1 MGTGY
6 SLHIGLNRVDPARY
20 AGWVGPL
27 ASCEADMQA
36 MAALCGAAGF
46 KTSSL
51 ATDQATREAVYA
63 AIRGGRASVRS
74 GDIFVLTYA
83 GHGGQVPDIRGG
95 RDTDGKNETW
105 CLFNGQFLDDEL
117 HALWNGFA
125 PGSRVVVI
133 SDSCHSAT
141 MHQFTGD
148 PTAAPGPQLEARLIP
163 PDVALQTWS
172 ENEAFFAEVYASTP
186 LRTASSCSG
195 VMIGAAKDDEVSW
208 GDDEQGLFTRALL
221 QTWAGGGFNGS
232 YRSLTETAREQTPS
246 SPRCTDFG
254 VPGLS
259 ATRPFTI

>member
-1 MGTGY
+1 VGTGY
-6 SLHIGLNRVDPARY
+6 SLHIGLNRVDPAHY

-46 KTSSL
+46 QSSSL
-51 ATDQATREAVYA
+51 ATVQATREAVYA
-63 AIRGGRASVRS
+63 AIRGAQTAVRS
-74 GDIFVLTYA
+74 GDTFVLTYA

-117 HALWNGFA
+117 YALWNGFA
-125 PGSRVVVI
+125 AGSRVVVV

-141 MHQFTGD
+141 MHQFIPEA
-148 PTAAPGPQLEARLIP
+148 PTAPGPGHEARLIP
-163 PDVALQTWS
+163 PDVAVETWN
-172 ENEAFFAEVYASTP
+172 ENEPFFANLYASTP
-186 LRTASSCSG
+186 VRAAASCSG

-208 GDDEQGLFTRALL
+208 GDEDQGLFTRALL
-221 QTWAGGGFNGS
+221 QTWAGGAFIGS
-232 YRSLTETAREQTPS
+232 YRSLTETARQQTPS

-254 VPGLS
+254 VAGLS
-259 ATRPFTI
+259 ATRPFAF